1 MFIRPWIRPSGYP
14 DCALADSKP
23 GSQGADM
30 EDLEVKCSFPVHN
43 GITVVLILLK
53 ILPKQVSLM
62 AL

>member
-30 EDLEVKCSFPVHN
+30 
-43 GITVVLILLK
+43 
-53 ILPKQVSLM
+53 
-62 AL
+62 